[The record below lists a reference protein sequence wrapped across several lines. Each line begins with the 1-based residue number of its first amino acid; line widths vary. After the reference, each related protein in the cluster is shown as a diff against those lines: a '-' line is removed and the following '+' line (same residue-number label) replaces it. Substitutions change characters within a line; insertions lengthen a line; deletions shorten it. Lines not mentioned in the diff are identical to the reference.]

1 MAAQSVCT
9 CPPWGERTSNA
20 SRACPRR
27 IAEITGQALPNNH
40 TPARYANKTCHTV
53 HRLKARSPK
62 ARRATTHR
70 DVGIRDH
77 NQQKTHGTPWRKTG
91 EGAYGDNRALE
102 VHTRDAVPTKKP
114 PRNTGVKSTAN
125 FCVPK
130 LRALEVHNKVRIIK
144 RDAVSTKKPARN
156 TGVKSTA
163 NFCVPKLRAHK
174 ARRPTTRYDVE
185 VQDQTQ
191 TATRNVAR
199 QASISE
205 GGAPTTL
212 VHQRSTKMLP
222 GFSLQAHQPT
232 RAPPGRAA
240 RRHRLEHTRI

>member
-130 LRALEVHNKVRIIK
+130 LRALEVHNKVRTSK
-144 RDAVSTKKPARN
+144 EMLYQPRN
-156 TGVKSTA
+156 Q
-163 NFCVPKLRAHK
+163 RATQESSQP
-174 ARRPTTRYDVE
+174 PTSAYQSYV
-185 VQDQTQ
+185 
-191 TATRNVAR
+191 
-199 QASISE
+199 
-205 GGAPTTL
+205 
-212 VHQRSTKMLP
+212 
-222 GFSLQAHQPT
+222 PT
-232 RAPPGRAA
+232 RLAVP
-240 RRHRLEHTRI
+240 LQDTT